1 MRQIVQALLILC
13 RLHRLADLVQR
24 LYEFCQDRW
33 PQDWFNQFGDR
44 IADLVAWFDQLS
56 GPPLP

>member
-1 MRQIVQALLILC
+1 MC
-13 RLHRLADLVQR
+13 RLHRLADLAQR